1 MDMNYNDLLDRAIFK
16 LPNEK
21 VLNERFTVPDI
32 KLYSEGKTTIIDNF
46 LLISD
51 VLRRDK
57 DHLMKYLTREL
68 GTAGKIEGQKALFQ
82 GHFTKEQIS
91 INIKSYINEYVI
103 CSECNRPDTT
113 LEKIDRI
120 LILKCAACGAHRP
133 VKKRQTTKS
142 IFSVE
147 EGNTYSVFIES
158 VGSKGDGIAKID
170 RYTIFVPGAPSGKNI
185 NIKIKKIMGNLAF
198 GEIIK

>member
-82 GHFTKEQIS
+82 GHFTKEQIN

-133 VKKRQTTKS
+133 VKKRQTAKS
-142 IFSVE
+142 IFTVE

-170 RYTIFVPGAPSGKNI
+170 KYTIFVPGAPSGKNI